1 LQQHQHTPLSHQQR
15 ISSAHIT
22 NTHHQSPHSKSNMNN
37 NTFSMPDHEY
47 STPFYNQNH
56 QAQPSTIQ
64 PLVLNLDY
72 SQVSSPTSSFQQLD
86 SSSPGWSSATS
97 VAGSPCDPLLYGS
110 YDVDQND
117 INTII
122 DDRHYYGPTKYSYDF
137 QAESG
142 WASSSCASDSF
153 WMEEPPQ
160 ILKSNIGIGLAV
172 HQDALGYGPIS
183 SQTSIGVL
191 GLPSGTMLSPEW
203 SVDHK
208 VNNATKSTTS
218 RRKKQAKKSSYKL
231 SNGAECDVSREEK
244 PRWIC
249 EHVKDGKPCGRKF
262 RRQEHRKRHWDA
274 GCKHTD
280 SDKEAPRCVIELHCA
295 VATCKEL
302 KGKRPDNMVQHIAT
316 HLKGGPGGRNKA
328 IDADFLFYCLCR
340 HDAETGVTVSKA
352 AAKMMS
358 AIDINWKASGAKSHR
373 VDRALME
380 QHAWWQ
386 DYQRERSAMRSER
399 RAVWTA
405 ELEHMYRQKAMSG
418 GVQKTRSRW
427 REAKL

>member
-1 LQQHQHTPLSHQQR
+1 
-15 ISSAHIT
+15 
-22 NTHHQSPHSKSNMNN
+22 
-37 NTFSMPDHEY
+37 MPDHEY

-97 VAGSPCDPLLYGS
+97 VVGSPCDPLVYGS

-142 WASSSCASDSF
+142 WASGSCASDSF

-160 ILKSNIGIGLAV
+160 ILKSNIGTGLAV

-218 RRKKQAKKSSYKL
+218 RKKAQAKRSSYKF
-231 SNGAECDVSREEK
+231 SNGAECDVLTEPK
-244 PRWIC
+244 PEYIC
-249 EHVKDGKPCGRKF
+249 ELKLKDGTACGKKF
-262 RRQEHRKRHWDA
+262 ARREHRKRHWEG
-274 GCKHTD
+274 GCKIFPST
-280 SDKEAPRCVIELHCA
+280 KPAPQCVIGLHCA
-295 VATCKEL
+295 ESAKLPCKKL
-302 KGKRPDNMVQHIAT
+302 KGKRADNMRQHIAT
-316 HLKGGPGGRNKA
+316 HLKGGRNESV
-328 IDADFLFYCLCR
+328 DADFLYYCLVR
-340 HDAETGVTVSKA
+340 HDEETGARNSKA
-352 AAKMMS
+352 AAAMES
-358 AIDINWKASGAKSHR
+358 AIRALTKADNAKSCR
-373 VDRALME
+373 VDTSLME
-380 QHAWWQ
+380 QHAWYS
-386 DYQRERSAMRSER
+386 DFLREREATRPEHRSNYTARLEQIY
-399 RAVWTA
+399 RA
-405 ELEHMYRQKAMSG
+405 KAWPGAVMCGSG
-418 GVQKTRSRW
+418 RKRTS
-427 REAKL
+427 KL